1 MKLEDLNLTEEEL
14 EDLEMQLYN
23 RKKRQQYE
31 ENIKQIDENKKY
43 IGKCYKEKDRDKYIR
58 VLSSKS
64 SNSYRLEC
72 MCFCFPVSFKEV
84 NRLTK
89 IFNPDNAFSEI
100 DFEGIYIEDYPLLC
114 CDWVHKKGN
123 VLASLEEISEDEYF
137 KKMNEYIEELQ
148 KKVKEG
154 YFDTSKNNK
163 SMFSEE

>member
-14 EDLEMQLYN
+14 EDLEMQLHN

-43 IGKCYKEKDRDKYIR
+43 IGKCYKEKDKEKYIR

-72 MCFCFPVSFKEV
+72 MCFSFPVTFKEHHH
-84 NRLTK
+84 LTK
-89 IFNPDNAFSEI
+89 MFNPDNAFSEI
-100 DFEGIYIEDYPLLC
+100 DFEGIYVEDYPLLC

-123 VLASLEEISEDEYF
+123 VLASLEEISEEEYF
-137 KKMNEYIEELQ
+137 EMMNKYIKELQ
-148 KKVKEG
+148 EKVKNG
-154 YFDTSKNNK
+154 NFDTSKNNK
-163 SMFSEE
+163 SMFDR

>member
-1 MKLEDLNLTEEEL
+1 MF
-14 EDLEMQLYN
+14 
-23 RKKRQQYE
+23 
-31 ENIKQIDENKKY
+31 
-43 IGKCYKEKDRDKYIR
+43 
-58 VLSSKS
+58 
-64 SNSYRLEC
+64 
-72 MCFCFPVSFKEV
+72 FCFPVSFKEV